1 MSRGVYVCSRD
12 IYDLDLQ
19 GDSLFF
25 VCAMMKINIT
35 TI

>member
-25 VCAMMKINIT
+25 CVCNDEN
-35 TI
+35 